1 MVSENG
7 RDAALHIFGLLIFLS
22 VSVMRVTWPTDKTY
36 DGVCK
41 RETGFCAGLSVSIML
56 VP

>member
-7 RDAALHIFGLLIFLS
+7 RDAALHIFGLLIFLC